1 MAPVLFLKVRLAHVY
16 IAANRTLLPAAFHR
30 RLARD
35 EEEPSS
41 LSTFTKQGRP
51 LWSASLVSNGVANDE
66 HCHVA

>member
-16 IAANRTLLPAAFHR
+16 IAANRTLLPAGFP
-30 RLARD
+30 RLAHD

-41 LSTFTKQGRP
+41 LSTFATQGLSP
-51 LWSASLVSNGVANDE
+51 WSASLVSNGVANGE